1 MDNLIGVI
9 PNELLVLIIS
19 MIPVIELRGA
29 IPIAM
34 GLGMSWWKAFTLSV
48 IGNLIPVPFIVV
60 FLKPLFKFFRKSKFF
75 VGVVD
80 WLEQRTR
87 KKADTV
93 EKYSAI
99 ALFAFVAI
107 PLPGT
112 GAWTGAMIAAIL
124 GLRIKHAVPAITAGV
139 LTAGAVVTAVS
150 FLGYQLF

>member
-124 GLRIKHAVPAITAGV
+124 GLRIKHAVPAITVGV
-139 LTAGAVVTAVS
+139 LTAGAAVTAVS

>member
-60 FLKPLFKFFRKSKFF
+60 FLKPLF
-75 VGVVD
+75 
-80 WLEQRTR
+80 
-87 KKADTV
+87 
-93 EKYSAI
+93 
-99 ALFAFVAI
+99 
-107 PLPGT
+107 
-112 GAWTGAMIAAIL
+112 
-124 GLRIKHAVPAITAGV
+124 
-139 LTAGAVVTAVS
+139 
-150 FLGYQLF
+150 